1 MAAPVVSLI
10 SWNTSG
16 TFPSGARYSNLV
28 ASGFDR
34 ILSTSP
40 TGILDF
46 GSVNNTTS
54 GSISSTKVIFGRL
67 MALNDATEKI
77 SNMRFWL
84 PDSST
89 FNAGTYSFH
98 RNFTTTWTQG
108 DVIDDT
114 YPTVP
119 TTLPTSQN
127 IFRSD
132 SGVALSGINENSGV
146 TQLIYLAVKVASDV
160 PAKLYQGSFEYR
172 LSYDYN

>member
-1 MAAPVVSLI
+1 MI
-10 SWNTSG
+10 SAIHWATSG
-16 TFPSGARYSNLV
+16 INPSGTRYSNAV
-28 ASGFDR
+28 GSGFIN
-34 ILSTSP
+34 ILSLSP

-46 GSVNNTTS
+46 NSVNNTTS
-54 GSISSTKVIFGRL
+54 GAISNTQVLFYRL

-108 DVIDDT
+108 DVINDT

-146 TQLIYLAVKVASDV
+146 TQLIYLAIKVGSDV
-160 PAKLYQGSFEYR
+160 PAKVYQGSLKYR